1 MVTENIELLKS
12 EEKNPPNNTENTNDS
27 MISDELIFENAIP
40 LSSESSQQI
49 KTTETTET
57 KDDDIFANAK
67 QISEPSTLEK
77 LEYGFD
83 KNPWV
88 ARRLLY
94 DIPINYI
101 TAMFDSERDVKDVAI
116 DREKERVEAFKKE
129 HWKMLDGK
137 YDGTYTFIGEMASF
151 VTDPYYITGYYFGSP
166 LLAGGVGGSAILN
179 AGLLGGDTLINQL
192 ATQGEITSYGDIA
205 KSAAIGGAIGTV
217 MPLGAKVISKYLPNK
232 LKDKADDVASYID
245 GKIGNFNKLTGVEQK
260 IIKSVANKSNIKN
273 VTNEIDKLVLSFG
286 VNKANNFVAPMVNA
300 KKKFIDLKSKLY
312 KEAFELG
319 KQRKEILKP
328 VKGLTQK
335 NVASKTYYDN
345 VVRPVKDKAKEVGK
359 KILDIRNQVKAA
371 REVYKGTNERLI
383 ARQTERLNKYYSL
396 EAKRTELILQ
406 ALKSEQGI
414 ASKFFQAVLTNITRP
429 LVGAATGASANI
441 GASVLGYDVEYDFGK
456 WAMIGAALGG
466 FQKMIQNSAKLG
478 EVQKTG
484 FLKMIDNHAVQ
495 MTFQKLR
502 ELTAGTA
509 VTKLASFGGTTEK
522 IGRLL
527 LPRID
532 DPMSSKSVWSQSEAL
547 ESVFMRKASEL
558 INKYTPEDR
567 IKAISIVRGNQE
579 LASTSNQTILNA
591 ARDIKQWMDEFKGL
605 YNNVGFF
612 SRRELDD
619 YFPRV
624 LNWEVINADRL
635 KAEKIFADIFQKN
648 YKLTRD
654 KAEKSAKTYLDR
666 NDGIANNTVINE
678 NAFNRFINNLG
689 RGESRPGDDLIFTP
703 ISDHITKN
711 RMLQGEYKIV
721 EEVLEK
727 NNYLIN
733 DLEVILPKIIQDS
746 VKSISFAQTFGKGG
760 QLLKPMIKEIQDKY
774 AKLNIANQNK
784 VQEAMKHEIR
794 LVFDTI
800 DAYFGRYGIK
810 NRNVLPTTFGILTM
824 LSNLNMLGRVS
835 ITSLGDIAQI
845 FQNSVNYTS
854 AIKGLG
860 ATNLFKAT
868 WEKGFARN
876 LNYDIVNYSKE
887 SLQKSA
893 GREAEEIILNTSWM
907 GKFGVRGKDLATTN
921 FYNNLG
927 FKALGLEWLTGYVRR
942 FAYNTG
948 TTDVFDMSRKLYK
961 ITNGGKNI
969 NKQANQI
976 LADLNLYGVNQTQAL
991 NLGIFNN

>member
-1 MVTENIELLKS
+1 M
-12 EEKNPPNNTENTNDS
+12 
-27 MISDELIFENAIP
+27 
-40 LSSESSQQI
+40 
-49 KTTETTET
+49 
-57 KDDDIFANAK
+57 
-67 QISEPSTLEK
+67 
-77 LEYGFD
+77 
-83 KNPWV
+83 
-88 ARRLLY
+88 
-94 DIPINYI
+94 
-101 TAMFDSERDVKDVAI
+101 
-116 DREKERVEAFKKE
+116 
-129 HWKMLDGK
+129 
-137 YDGTYTFIGEMASF
+137 
-151 VTDPYYITGYYFGSP
+151 
-166 LLAGGVGGSAILN
+166 
-179 AGLLGGDTLINQL
+179 
-192 ATQGEITSYGDIA
+192 
-205 KSAAIGGAIGTV
+205 
-217 MPLGAKVISKYLPNK
+217 
-232 LKDKADDVASYID
+232 
-245 GKIGNFNKLTGVEQK
+245 
-260 IIKSVANKSNIKN
+260 
-273 VTNEIDKLVLSFG
+273 
-286 VNKANNFVAPMVNA
+286 
-300 KKKFIDLKSKLY
+300 
-312 KEAFELG
+312 
-319 KQRKEILKP
+319 
-328 VKGLTQK
+328 
-335 NVASKTYYDN
+335 
-345 VVRPVKDKAKEVGK
+345 
-359 KILDIRNQVKAA
+359 
-371 REVYKGTNERLI
+371 
-383 ARQTERLNKYYSL
+383 
-396 EAKRTELILQ
+396 
-406 ALKSEQGI
+406 
-414 ASKFFQAVLTNITRP
+414 
-429 LVGAATGASANI
+429 
-441 GASVLGYDVEYDFGK
+441 
-456 WAMIGAALGG
+456 
-466 FQKMIQNSAKLG
+466 FQKTIQNSTKIG
-478 EVQKTG
+478 GQKTG
-484 FLKMIDNHAVQ
+484 LLKMIDNHAVQ
-495 MTFQKLR
+495 LTFQKLR
-502 ELTAGTA
+502 EITAGTS

-648 YKLTRD
+648 YKLTR
-654 KAEKSAKTYLDR
+654 KEAEKSAKTYLER

-733 DLEVILPKIIQDS
+733 DLELILPKIIQDS

-876 LNYDIVNYSKE
+876 LNYDIVKYARE
-887 SLQKSA
+887 SLQKVQV
-893 GREAEEIILNTSWM
+893 E
-907 GKFGVRGKDLATTN
+907 
-921 FYNNLG
+921 
-927 FKALGLEWLTGYVRR
+927 
-942 FAYNTG
+942 
-948 TTDVFDMSRKLYK
+948 
-961 ITNGGKNI
+961 
-969 NKQANQI
+969 KQKR
-976 LADLNLYGVNQTQAL
+976 LH
-991 NLGIFNN
+991 